1 MATLTQ
7 DMKDMIGAQLNYLA
21 TADEMV
27 IRKSALKVPCGFWM
41 ITT

>member
-21 TADEMV
+21 TADENGNPQV
-27 IRKSALKVPCGFWM
+27 GLKVPCGFWM

>member
-21 TADEMV
+21 TADENGNPQV
-27 IRKSALKVPCGFWM
+27 GPPVYNSSATP
-41 ITT
+41 

>member
-27 IRKSALKVPCGFWM
+27 IHKWVPKARCVSSM
-41 ITT
+41 IIT